1 MIKETELK
9 KLKTIGSGA
18 LAENRKLR
26 RIMLGDKDYRRYF
39 DEKFGIDI
47 LGRLRTHV
55 KGTFSGAKLDPDY
68 FLDKPI
74 NKETEFK
81 VIE

>member
-9 KLKTIGSGA
+9 KLKNIGSGA

-26 RIMLGDKDYRRYF
+26 RIMLGDRDYRRYF

-47 LGRLRTHV
+47 LG
-55 KGTFSGAKLDPDY
+55 K
-68 FLDKPI
+68 
-74 NKETEFK
+74 
-81 VIE
+81 